1 MVHIF
6 KVRGLISTLPSFIRC
21 VKSDLHTIVS
31 VVLSDSML
39 LDKNK
44 KSSSFR
50 LDMMDTV
57 VISLLKKQK
66 KEKQMEKSVPYDSKY
81 QKEKSLS

>member
-1 MVHIF
+1 
-6 KVRGLISTLPSFIRC
+6 
-21 VKSDLHTIVS
+21 
-31 VVLSDSML
+31 ML

-81 QKEKSLS
+81 QKEKSLSWMMSSVVVSSFRLRK